1 MKTKNKKICFI
12 SSSGGHLEQIK
23 QLDKVAQ
30 QYEHYYILPKNS
42 STEKFRD
49 KKYLVGDFY
58 RKNRIQF
65 AFRFIYTAIQQLF
78 LFIKEKPDIVITTGA
93 GVVIPTCLYAHFFKK
108 KLVYIESFARINTLN
123 VTGKLLYKYADIF
136 IVQWKE
142 LLKECPKAVYGG
154 WIY

>member
-1 MKTKNKKICFI
+1 MRKNKKICFI

-23 QLDKVAQ
+23 QLKNVADK
-30 QYEHYYILPKNS
+30 YDHYYILPKNS
-42 STEKFRD
+42 STVAFKE

-65 AFRFIYTAIQQLF
+65 LFRFMYTAIQQLMI
-78 LFIKEKPDIVITTGA
+78 FIKEQPDVVITTGA
-93 GVVIPTCLYAHFFKK
+93 GVVIPTCLYAHFFGK
-108 KLVYIESFARINTLN
+108 KLIYIESFARMKSLN
-123 VTGKLLYKYADIF
+123 KTAELLSKYSDLF

-142 LLKECPKAVYGG
+142 LLKIIPNAVYGG

>member
-1 MKTKNKKICFI
+1 MKNKVKICFI

-23 QLDKVAQ
+23 QLKEVAQ
-30 QYEHYYILPKNS
+30 KYNHYYVLPKNS
-42 STEKFRD
+42 STISFKEKR
-49 KKYLVGDFY
+49 YLVGDFY

-65 AFRFIYTAIQQLF
+65 IFRFVVTAIQQLYIF
-78 LFIKEKPDIVITTGA
+78 VKERPDIVITTGA
-93 GVVIPTCLYAHFFKK
+93 GVVIPTCLYAHLLKK

-123 VTGKLLYKYADIF
+123 VTGKVLYKYTDLF

-142 LLKECPKAVYGG
+142 LLEICPKAVYGG